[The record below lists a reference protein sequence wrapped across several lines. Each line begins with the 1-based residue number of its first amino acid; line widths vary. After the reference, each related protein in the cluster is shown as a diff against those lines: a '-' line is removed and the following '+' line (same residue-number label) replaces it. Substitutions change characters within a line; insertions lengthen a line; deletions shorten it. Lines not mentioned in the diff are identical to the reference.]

1 MALSVHSLEANV
13 PDNFNLT
20 TLIGDTIGELKFY
33 GQGAGSLP
41 TGNAIVSD
49 LIAICRQEPF
59 DVPAMSEKRSILRC
73 FAETISCV
81 QTGRSANSTIWIP
94 CRCMSSTA

>member
-1 MALSVHSLEANV
+1 M

-20 TLIGDTIGELKFY
+20 TLIGDKIGELKFY
-33 GQGAGSLP
+33 GQGAGNLP

-59 DVPAMSEKRSILRC
+59 DGIAYQRKAVRSLFVARRRLHPR
-73 FAETISCV
+73 
-81 QTGRSANSTIWIP
+81 TGSV
-94 CRCMSSTA
+94 